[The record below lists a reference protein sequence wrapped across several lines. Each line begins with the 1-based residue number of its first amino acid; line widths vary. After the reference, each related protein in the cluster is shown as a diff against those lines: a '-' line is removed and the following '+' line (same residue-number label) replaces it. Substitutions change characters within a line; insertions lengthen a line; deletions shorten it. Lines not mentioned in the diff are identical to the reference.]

1 MKHSFFL
8 LVLSLVIV
16 SCDNSQKNYET
27 ATNQFNKEDYVGAT
41 KSLSL
46 IKNAEGVFAK
56 RVDSLKNAIVKEQIC
71 MSYDGMKKYRN
82 DTTYLNFILG
92 STKQQVEIH
101 ISELLKQKKM
111 GAEETFTFD
120 MGFGEYKQKLAL
132 SGYVIDFYPNDY
144 YCKGLIKLNYFLDK
158 LSSVEI
164 TLFNSPDGKSIL
176 LDVQDMYKKKYGSTK
191 KFSNFY
197 NEKDSEHF
205 SSFWRISNK
214 AIYICEIGGFVS
226 ITYED
231 LIAKHEKDKLEKN
244 LNEIDKENNTEES
257 KKTQT
262 EI

>member
-1 MKHSFFL
+1 MKHSIIM
-8 LVLSLVIV
+8 LVLSLFIV
-16 SCDNSQKNYET
+16 SCDNSQKKYET
-27 ATNQFNKEDYVGAT
+27 AINQFNKEDFDGAIY
-41 KSLSL
+41 SLSF

-56 RVDSLKNAIVKEQIC
+56 KVDSLKNAIANEKIC
-71 MSYDGMKKYRN
+71 MNYDGMKKYRN

-92 STKQQVEIH
+92 STKQQVESH

-132 SGYVIDFYPNDY
+132 SGYVIDFYPKDY
-144 YCKGLIKLNYFLDK
+144 SCKGLIQLKYFLDK

-164 TLFNSPDGKSIL
+164 TLFNSPEGKSTL
-176 LDVQDMYKKKYGSTK
+176 LDVQEMYKQKYGSTK
-191 KFSNFY
+191 NFSNFY
-197 NEKDSEHF
+197 NEKESEHF

-214 AIYICEIGGFVS
+214 AIYISEIGGFVS

-231 LIAKHEKDKLEKN
+231 LIAKHEKEKLEKK
-244 LNEIDKENNTEES
+244 LNEINTKQS

>member
-1 MKHSFFL
+1 MKHFFIL
-8 LVLSLVIV
+8 LLLSLVIV
-16 SCDNSQKNYET
+16 SCDNSQRNYET
-27 ATNQFNKEDYVGAT
+27 AINQFNKEDYVGAA

-46 IKNAEGVFAK
+46 IKNAEGSFAK
-56 RVDSLKNAIVKEQIC
+56 RVDSLKNVIANEQIC
-71 MSYDGMKKYRN
+71 MSYDGMKKHRN

-92 STKQQVEIH
+92 STKQEVDIH
-101 ISELLKQKKM
+101 ISELLKQKKI
-111 GAEETFTFD
+111 GAEETYTFD

-144 YCKGLIKLNYFLDK
+144 SCKGLIQLKYFLDK

-176 LDVQDMYKKKYGSTK
+176 LDTQEMFKKKYGNTK

-197 NEKDSEHF
+197 NEKESEHF

-231 LIAKHEKDKLEKN
+231 LIAKHEKGKLEKN
-244 LNEIDKENNTEES
+244 INEIEKENNTEQS